1 MVRAPLGQLGV
12 LRKVIQCSVVQ
23 CTSKSGVKVDYST
36 VQLSNLQGSAKSC
49 RDLFFFILITF
60 TNIPLPGKLWQYDT
74 VS

>member
-12 LRKVIQCSVVQ
+12 LRKMIQCSVVQ
-23 CTSKSGVKVDYST
+23 CTSKSGVEVDYSA
-36 VQLSNLQGSAKSC
+36 VQLSNLQESAKSR

-60 TNIPLPGKLWQYDT
+60 TNSPLPGKLQQYDR